1 VAINSRSKGARGER
15 EWAAFMQY
23 HFGLDARRGCQH
35 AGGPDS
41 PDVVGSWQGTHV
53 EVKRVERLNISQAM
67 EQSVRDSK
75 GLAIPF
81 IAHRKNREEW
91 MITVQAVDLLAFI
104 DCVNRS
110 TPSHAQSDCSDNE
123 QLDRA

>member
-1 VAINSRSKGARGER
+1 
-15 EWAAFMQY
+15 
-23 HFGLDARRGCQH
+23 
-35 AGGPDS
+35 
-41 PDVVGSWQGTHV
+41 V

-75 GLAIPF
+75 GLAVPF

-91 MITVQAVDLLAFI
+91 MITVRAVDLLAFI

-123 QLDRA
+123 QLDQA